1 MYDLLINGG
10 TVVDPAQ
17 GVNGLAD
24 VAFLNGMVAAVAPSL
39 SEDEATE
46 VFNVSGLIV
55 TPGLIDLHVHN
66 FWGVS
71 HYGIDPDATNIA
83 NGVTTAV
90 DAGSAGA
97 ATFAAFRRYVIERA
111 DTRLFALLNISLTGM
126 ISNDIGELEN
136 LQHAD
141 VGQAVRVGQQNRDR
155 IIGIKARLSQDIT
168 PASTTWNR

>member
-1 MYDLLINGG
+1 MYDLLIKGG

-24 VAFLNGMVAAVAPSL
+24 VAFLNGMVAAVAPSM

-46 VFNVSGLIV
+46 VFDVSGLIV

-71 HYGIDPDATNIA
+71 HYGIDTDATNIA
-83 NGVTTAV
+83 KGVTTAV

-97 ATFAAFRRYVIERA
+97 ATFAAFRQI
-111 DTRLFALLNISLTGM
+111 
-126 ISNDIGELEN
+126 
-136 LQHAD
+136 
-141 VGQAVRVGQQNRDR
+141 RD
-155 IIGIKARLSQDIT
+155 
-168 PASTTWNR
+168 

>member
-1 MYDLLINGG
+1 MTQPLYDLLIKNG

-24 VAFLNGMVAAVAPSL
+24 VAFLNGMVAAVAPSM

-46 VFNVSGLIV
+46 VFDAKGLIV

-71 HYGIDPDATNIA
+71 HYGIDPDVTNIA

-97 ATFAAFRRYVIERA
+97 ATFAAFRQI
-111 DTRLFALLNISLTGM
+111 
-126 ISNDIGELEN
+126 
-136 LQHAD
+136 
-141 VGQAVRVGQQNRDR
+141 RD
-155 IIGIKARLSQDIT
+155 
-168 PASTTWNR
+168 